1 MIIGK
6 STTPTYKQTNKNQT
20 LERPD
25 SKKDPEAVMDI
36 KGESLKTGGWKET
49 VAIEGKNTHTHIIR
63 LYCFYA
69 DTLLDEAEIM
79 EPRDDDIRLGDGN
92 EEKDRIGEGREED
105 DVIMYDNE
113 REIEKQL
120 SKIKGDFYIFYH
132 TREIA

>member
-1 MIIGK
+1 
-6 STTPTYKQTNKNQT
+6 
-20 LERPD
+20 
-25 SKKDPEAVMDI
+25 MDI

-49 VAIEGKNTHTHIIR
+49 VAIEGKNTHTHIIH

-132 TREIA
+132 TREIS